1 MRARRGRKQPGS
13 TWLGRLACRWRP
25 DRNPLRRRSDR
36 VETAVVGVL
45 VAAFCVGA
53 PFAAH
58 VADNWTYT
66 ASLRE
71 QQAEMAAWH
80 QVRATVVWTTPEMN
94 GYASAAGTSPEVMA
108 RWKAPD
114 GQVRTGLLYVIGGAR
129 AGGTFIV
136 WTDRAGQL
144 TSPPLQKS
152 QIATRAD
159 LDEALAVAALAIVLL
174 AVGGLAHRALDRYR
188 LAAWGA
194 DWLATGPR
202 WSPRR

>member
-1 MRARRGRKQPGS
+1 MRARRSGKQPGS
-13 TWLGRLACRWRP
+13 TWLGRLVRRWRP
-25 DRNPLRRRSDR
+25 DRNPLRRKSDL

-53 PFAAH
+53 PFAAR
-58 VADNWTYT
+58 AAGNWTYT

-71 QQAEMAAWH
+71 QQAESAAWH
-80 QVRATVVWTTPEMN
+80 QVRATVVQTIPVLS
-94 GYASAAGTSPEVMA
+94 GYASAPGITPEVKA
-108 RWKAPD
+108 RWRAPD

-129 AGGTFIV
+129 AGSTFTV
-136 WTDRAGQL
+136 WTNRVGQL
-144 TSPPLQKS
+144 TNPPLQES

-159 LDEALAVAALAIVLL
+159 LDETLAVAVLAIVLL
-174 AVGGLAHRALDRYR
+174 AIGGLAHKAVDRYR